1 MPTLSSVTSN
11 DVARLA
17 GVSQSAVSRFFTP
30 GASVSTKTAE
40 KVQDAAKKL
49 GYRPN
54 VLARSLI
61 TGNSRI
67 IGLVVAYLENQFYPE
82 ALEKLSHALKRN
94 GYHIL
99 VFMAS
104 NDKEETAAIV
114 ENFIDYQV
122 DGIIAASVA
131 LSQNLAELCRVRGI
145 PVLLFNRHQGSKG
158 PPSVTSDNVS
168 GGREVARFLVRGG
181 HGKIA
186 HISGWLGSS
195 TGRDRARGFR
205 DGLAE
210 FGMEPFACIDGM
222 YRRDVA
228 TAAARE
234 LFSKPGPRPD
244 AVFVGNDHMAFA
256 VMDTLRFE
264 LGLRIP
270 EDVSVVG
277 YDDVPL
283 ASWAAYDLTTMRQ
296 PLNRMVE
303 SVVEELLKRVTQPE
317 SAPVQIR
324 IEGELKIRSS
334 SRTGEEST
342 A

>member
-1 MPTLSSVTSN
+1 MSSVTSN

-40 KVQDAAKKL
+40 KVKDAAGKL

-82 ALEKLSHALKRN
+82 ALERLSHELKKN

-104 NDKEETAAIV
+104 NDKDETEGIV
-114 ENFIDYQV
+114 ENFLDYQV
-122 DGIIAASVA
+122 EGIIAASVA
-131 LSQNLAELCRVRGI
+131 LSQNLAELCRAQGI
-145 PVLLFNRHQGSKG
+145 PVLLFNRHQGDEG
-158 PPSVTSDNVS
+158 PPSVTSDNVQ
-168 GGREVARFLVRGG
+168 GGRAVAKFLVREG
-181 HGKIA
+181 HKRIA

-195 TGRDRARGFR
+195 TGRDRENGFR
-205 DGLAE
+205 SGLAE
-210 FGMEPFACIDGM
+210 FRMAPCACIDGM
-222 YRRDVA
+222 YKREVA
-228 TAAARE
+228 ASAARE
-234 LFSKPGPRPD
+234 LFSGEGPHPD
-244 AVFVGNDHMAFA
+244 AIFVGNDHMAFA
-256 VMDTLRFE
+256 VMDVLRFE
-264 LGLRIP
+264 LGKRVP

-283 ASWAAYDLTTMRQ
+283 ASWGAYDLTTMRQ
-296 PLNRMVE
+296 PLNRMIE
-303 SVVEELLKRVTQPE
+303 SVVEDLLHRMANPE
-317 SAPVQIR
+317 IAPEQIR
-324 IEGELKIRSS
+324 IECELKIRGST
-334 SRTGEEST
+334 RTIEGRT

>member
-1 MPTLSSVTSN
+1 MNSVTSN

-40 KVQDAAKKL
+40 KVQDAAKRL

-82 ALEKLSHALKRN
+82 ALERLSHELKKK

-104 NDKEETAAIV
+104 NDLKETEGIV

-122 DGIIAASVA
+122 EGIIAASVA
-131 LSQNLAELCRVRGI
+131 LSQNLAELCRRHGI
-145 PVLLFNRHQGSKG
+145 PVLLFNRHQGSEG
-158 PPSVTSDNVS
+158 PPSVTSENIS
-168 GGREVARFLVRGG
+168 GSHAVAEFLVRGG
-181 HGKIA
+181 HKRIA

-195 TGRDRARGFR
+195 TGRDRENGFR
-205 DGLAE
+205 AGLAS
-210 FGMEPFACIDGM
+210 FGMKPFACIDGM

-228 TAAARE
+228 ADVARA
-234 LFSKPGPRPD
+234 LFAHSGPRPD
-244 AVFVGNDHMAFA
+244 AIFVGNDHMAFA
-256 VMDTLRFE
+256 VMDVLRCE
-264 LGLRIP
+264 LGIRIP
-270 EDVSVVG
+270 EDISVVG

-283 ASWAAYDLTTMRQ
+283 AAWGAYDLTTMRQ

-303 SVVEELLKRVTQPE
+303 TVVHDLLHRIADPE
-317 SAPVQIR
+317 ADPVQIR
-324 IEGELKIRSS
+324 IEGELKIRGSA
-334 SRTGEEST
+334 RTAKERT